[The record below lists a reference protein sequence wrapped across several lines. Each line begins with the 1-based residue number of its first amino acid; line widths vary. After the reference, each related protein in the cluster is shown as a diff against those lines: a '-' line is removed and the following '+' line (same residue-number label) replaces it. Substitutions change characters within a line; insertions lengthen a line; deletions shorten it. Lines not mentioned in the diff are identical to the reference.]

1 MSRRGCGMSQVNLFR
16 IQEGREDSIRSLLQD
31 NYRTVA
37 NLSQQGFDFKLLYQ
51 HSTGQQEVNWGWA
64 FTLFEKP
71 IEKMSVM
78 PKGVILL
85 NRVSAI
91 CPLYAIS
98 FGGAHFHL
106 DQFADRNFGFDF
118 ACRVTVRKTRLTA
131 TVNNNS
137 KKNKTI
143 SSFKG
148 FDKLE
153 INSGESYTK
162 LKVTIDQGSAAD
174 LIDENVEVG
183 TSLKVNLKE
192 PSFENLAKLIDYIE
206 RVLRGSQ
213 KTRIP
218 YFRLVTKSEDI
229 ASLDSRLKD
238 DFQNEQSTITIS
250 EFDVIGT
257 DEVFNRADSYI
268 LRCGRADQEV
278 STLDW
283 PTLRQF
289 FSEKHIENVDDM
301 FATNVKFLVN
311 GSSKVS
317 KPIRSLIDYLNEDER
332 ALLIGGKWYRFNND
346 FVECLHESLSSLPVT
361 SDPRYDLTTEC
372 YKTFLAEKY
381 QSCRSEAEYSG
392 LEEAEYRRK
401 IGVRFYKEYAFNLM
415 REREGFVLC
424 DRKPVPLKDGDTIEV
439 CDLRKDDAIYSVKR
453 GNASSMLCYLV
464 DQSEL
469 AIDLN
474 SNRELPRSERPQKV
488 VIWMIL
494 PRSERLPIRD
504 SVLEWDKLGM
514 LLFKIKIDAWAK
526 NARLAGMN
534 PEVWLNYEID

>member
-1 MSRRGCGMSQVNLFR
+1 MSQVNLFR
-16 IQEGREDSIRSLLQD
+16 IQEGREDSIRSLLD
-31 NYRTVA
+31 GNYQTVA

-71 IEKMSVM
+71 VEKMSVL

-85 NRVSAI
+85 NRVSAS

-143 SSFKG
+143 SSFKE

-162 LKVTIDQGSAAD
+162 LKVTIDQGNAAD

-218 YFRLVTKSEDI
+218 YFRLVTKPEDI

-257 DEVFNRADSYI
+257 DEVFNRADSYT
-268 LRCGRADQEV
+268 LRCGRASKEV
-278 STLDW
+278 PLLDW

-289 FSEKHIENVDDM
+289 FAEEHIEGVDDM

-317 KPIRSLIDYLNEDER
+317 KPIRSLVDYLNEDER

-346 FVECLHESLSSLPVT
+346 FVDCLHESLSSVPVT
-361 SDPRYDLTTEC
+361 YDPRYDLTTEC
-372 YKTFLAEKY
+372 YQTFLNEKY
-381 QSCRSEAEYSG
+381 QSCRSESEYSG
-392 LEEAEYRRK
+392 LSEAEYRRK

-415 REREGFVLC
+415 RERDGFELH
-424 DRKPVPLKDGDTIEV
+424 DRRSISLKDGNTIEV

-453 GNASSMLCYLV
+453 GNASSVLCYLV

-474 SNRELPRSERPQKV
+474 SNRELPRAERPQKV
-488 VIWMIL
+488 VLWMIL
-494 PRSERLPIRD
+494 PRSVRLPIRD

-514 LLFKIKIDAWAK
+514 LLFKIRVDAWMKKAW
-526 NARLAGMN
+526 LAGMK
-534 PEVWLNYEID
+534 PEVWLNYETT